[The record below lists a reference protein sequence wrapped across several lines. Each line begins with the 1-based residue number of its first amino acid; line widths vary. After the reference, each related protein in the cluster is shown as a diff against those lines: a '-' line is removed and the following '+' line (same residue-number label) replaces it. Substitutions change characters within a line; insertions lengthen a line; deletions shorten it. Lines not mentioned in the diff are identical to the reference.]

1 MQAEARAS
9 LLNSLLKET
18 DPVVAQRQRFASR
31 ASEQRRTF
39 VDNRVPRKAP
49 REEPLVKL
57 TASDL
62 RSNSYSNYVK
72 RLSTTPFCYATPNRL
87 RLYDQ
92 ATTEFFHD
100 PERRKHYDS
109 FNVTKYARY
118 LLTYATLHPDDA
130 DHQELGELGNS
141 LMDLMHTFLA
151 RASKIDFNVELHQY
165 SLPEQGFVFDMS
177 VTKALDMIFEAF
189 NADFVA
195 RRMIQSKTWSKNA
208 LYNRVMFDES
218 GNRRDQQRAEM
229 ALKDIWEKKRDRGT
243 VFHEYINNKLD
254 TSGEFVRTGKIPLQ
268 PAPLND
274 KKKSAPP
281 IASNSAAMAL
291 SPLSPPPPTLP
302 SSPLASILQAA
313 AATAQQRTTVTQSRP
328 PVASTSSTNVDLTN
342 VSAFDRWNLQRL
354 SNKWLLVA
362 SEYPVYM
369 QEAGLA
375 GTIDAVFIP
384 NAHIPNQVVLVD
396 WKCCNIDFGTRYQPK
411 TQYEHHYTKRFPKC
425 NYWKYAFQ
433 LNVYRELLERTF
445 AGKVTVIDMII
456 VSFPD
461 NEKFPQSLH
470 VPRVPEAS
478 LLLDDLIIEKN
489 TRNQRAR
496 SNSGGDNGTLP
507 PPSTTPTR
515 GV

>member
-1 MQAEARAS
+1 MQAKARES

-18 DPVVAQRQRFASR
+18 DPIVAQRQRFANR
-31 ASEQRRTF
+31 ATDQRRTF
-39 VDNRVPRKAP
+39 VNPKAPRKAP
-49 REEPLVKL
+49 REEPIVKL

-72 RLSTTPFCYATPNRL
+72 RLSVTPFCYATPNKL
-87 RLYDQ
+87 RLFDQ
-92 ATTEFFHD
+92 ATKEFFHD

-118 LLTYATLHPDDA
+118 LLTYATLEPDDV

-141 LMDLMHTFLA
+141 LMELMHTFLA

-195 RRMIQSKTWSKNA
+195 RRMIQSKTWNKHA

-218 GNRRDQQRAEM
+218 GNRRDQYRAEM

-254 TSGEFVRTGKIPLQ
+254 TSGDFVRTGKIPMQ
-268 PAPLND
+268 PAPMHE

-281 IASNSAAMAL
+281 IASNEAVMSLPMITP
-291 SPLSPPPPTLP
+291 PLPPPPP
-302 SSPLASILQAA
+302 PPSPLASILKAA
-313 AATAQQRTTVTQSRP
+313 TVTQQQPSPTQR
-328 PVASTSSTNVDLTN
+328 ASTSTNVDLTN

-354 SNKWLLVA
+354 ANKWLLVA

-384 NAHIPNQVVLVD
+384 NAHIPNQVILVD

-489 TRNQRAR
+489 TRKQGLK
-496 SNSGGDNGTLP
+496 SESDNGTLSP
-507 PPSTTPTR
+507 LRPST
-515 GV
+515 